1 MFKIG
6 DKVRIKED
14 TKNNVE
20 GLYWLSE
27 MDRFHGIETRIK
39 DIDGHWYHLE
49 KGSYEGNDKYA
60 YDESWL
66 ELIEPEKTYTIE
78 EKEIEK
84 FFN

>member
-14 TKNNVE
+14 TVSVP

-27 MDRFHGIETRIK
+27 MDKFHGIETRIK
-39 DIDGHWYHLE
+39 DIDGYWYHLE

-60 YDESWL
+60 YAESWL
-66 ELIEPEKTYTIE
+66 ELVEPEKTYTIE

-84 FFN
+84 LFT